1 MIRNIGEEV
10 DMLEMSE
17 EEFETF
23 AKFNKVYMKAEVQ
36 TDNGRKYLVLIQKGE
51 PIHG

>member
-17 EEFETF
+17 DEFENF
-23 AKFNKVYMKAEVQ
+23 AKFNKVYMKAEVKTEQ
-36 TDNGRKYLVLIQKGE
+36 GKKYLVLIQTGE
-51 PIHG
+51 PING